1 MQDHDRIPM
10 LVEIVD
16 VVVLVVL
23 ALVVDEIVGVDDHYS
38 MLPIV

>member
-1 MQDHDRIPM
+1 MRDHDRIPM
-10 LVEIVD
+10 LVEIGD

-23 ALVVDEIVGVDDHYS
+23 ALVDEIVGVDDHYS